1 MKRTFKTL
9 TLSALAVGLVAGT
22 GTLFA
27 GERPSVWDPVKQYAK
42 DALRN
47 SEGIVAGVC
56 ASSLY
61 LAARATS
68 GLNYITHKPSLLVA
82 SVAGIM
88 GAYYVAK
95 QYQPAWQS
103 IKEAQNL
110 IADLSQQDSCIF
122 WAVPYSHRIEVNPYE
137 YLQVSHQ
144 AGYQQSLQ
152 HVSIGLAQ
160 SPKSPKVNGAPDMR
174 AIRQTIGHCLHKCTV
189 ALSVL
194 EKQCTLEPALERIR
208 AAQSHQERLQ
218 SVEDTIADLTRAV
231 EATTYTEKAK
241 RYMLPSAA
249 AAQAYAR
256 LAGIQLIL
264 QHMLE
269 SMAA

>member
-1 MKRTFKTL
+1 MKRTFKTV

-22 GTLFA
+22 LSA

-61 LAARATS
+61 LAARATN
-68 GLNYITHKPSLLVA
+68 GLNYIAHKPSLLVA

-95 QYQPAWQS
+95 QYQPAWKS
-103 IKEAQNL
+103 IKEAQKL
-110 IADLSQQDSCIF
+110 IADLTHQDSWLF
-122 WAVPYSHRIEVNPYE
+122 WAVPYSHRIAVNPYE
-137 YLQVSHQ
+137 YLQVSYQ

-152 HVSIGLAQ
+152 QVTIGLAQ
-160 SPKSPKVNGAPDMR
+160 SSKSTRVNGALDMR
-174 AIRQTIGHCLHKCTV
+174 VIRETIGHYLHKCTI

-194 EKQCTLEPALERIR
+194 EKHCTVEPSLVQIHT
-208 AAQSHQERLQ
+208 AQSHQERLQ
-218 SVEDTIADLTRAV
+218 RVEDTIADLTRAV
-231 EATTYTEKAK
+231 EATTYIEKVK